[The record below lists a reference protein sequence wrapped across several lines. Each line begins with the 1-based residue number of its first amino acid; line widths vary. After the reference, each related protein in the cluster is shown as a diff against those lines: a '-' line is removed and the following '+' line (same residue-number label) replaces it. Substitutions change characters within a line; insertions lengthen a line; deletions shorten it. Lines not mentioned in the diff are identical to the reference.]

1 MPSEM
6 VRRWLVDETLVYTRW
21 SPLYSFYSPFLCSTG
36 LALKCHPMKKVVDSV
51 GCIEIICIFANR
63 YIRCCYMNRQQMIQK
78 IAEYFKTQPVLKA
91 WLFGSFSRGEE
102 RPDSDVDILVML
114 DQEAHV
120 GLFKLS
126 GMHLDLQDL
135 LQKNVDL
142 VTDKGLMPF
151 ARPSVERDK
160 ELIYERTA

>member
-1 MPSEM
+1 
-6 VRRWLVDETLVYTRW
+6 
-21 SPLYSFYSPFLCSTG
+21 
-36 LALKCHPMKKVVDSV
+36 
-51 GCIEIICIFANR
+51 
-63 YIRCCYMNRQQMIQK
+63 MIQK